1 MKLRGS
7 LTEQQYKE
15 QLLKS
20 HNSLFVDPSY
30 KRLLQLLQ
38 DNYQDFKTA
47 YFLDWIPEQGE
58 DICTILIN
66 NKYIAIIELDRHN
79 MQVEPIIQSISIKE
93 YRTRLS
99 KTNQILLAVAQALSI
114 EDLKEGDIFNE

>member
-15 QLLKS
+15 QLLKF

-38 DNYQDFKTA
+38 DIYQDFKTA
-47 YFLDWIPEQGE
+47 YILDWIPEQGE
-58 DICTILIN
+58 DIYTILIN
-66 NKYIAIIELDRHN
+66 NKYIATIELDRYDI
-79 MQVEPIIQSISIKE
+79 QTEPIIQTISMKE
-93 YRTRLS
+93 YQTRLS
-99 KTNQILLAVAQALSI
+99 KTNQILLAVAQALST
-114 EDLKEGDIFNE
+114 EDLEKYNH